1 LHNFIIS
8 TSRTMV
14 VGGTGMEYS
23 IDKTA
28 LLIVDMQ
35 NDFVRE
41 GAGMEVPDT
50 RDTIETILKLIA
62 FARENAIPVVYTKFM
77 AGPKRTMLW
86 NWSPQIETVNA
97 CVRGYK
103 RFYPDVDKAQ
113 DCTDVIDELYPQE
126 GDYIVEKYGYSSFHN
141 TNLLDVMYSI
151 DRDIIIVTGTVT
163 QICVE
168 DTVHDAF
175 HNRIKVIVA
184 SDAVSSFDKELHD
197 ASLKNINMKYGAVMD
212 SDGIIRTLEGA

>member
-1 LHNFIIS
+1 
-8 TSRTMV
+8 MK
-14 VGGTGMEYS
+14 YS

-28 LLIVDMQ
+28 LLIVDLQ

-41 GAGMEVPDT
+41 GAGMEVPEA
-50 RDTIETILKLIA
+50 RDTIETNQKLIA
-62 FARENAIPVVYTKFM
+62 FARENDIPVIYSKFM
-77 AGPKRTMLW
+77 AGPKRTLLW

-97 CVRGYK
+97 CVRGLK
-103 RFYPDVDKAQ
+103 RFYPDVGKEL

-126 GDYIVEKYGYSSFHN
+126 GDYIVEKYGYSSFSN
-141 TNLLDVMYSI
+141 TNLLDVLYSI

-168 DTVHDAF
+168 DTVHEAF
-175 HNRIKVIVA
+175 HHRIKVIVA

-197 ASLKNINMKYGAVMD
+197 ATLKNIGMKYGAVMD
-212 SDGIIRTLEGA
+212 SDSLIRMLKEA

>member
-1 LHNFIIS
+1 
-8 TSRTMV
+8 MK
-14 VGGTGMEYS
+14 YS

-28 LLIVDMQ
+28 LLIVDLQ

-41 GAGMEVPDT
+41 GAGMEVPEA
-50 RDTIETILKLIA
+50 RDTIETNQKLIA
-62 FARENAIPVVYTKFM
+62 FARENDIPVIYSKFM
-77 AGPKRTMLW
+77 AGPKRTLLW

-97 CVRGYK
+97 CVRGFK
-103 RFYPDVDKAQ
+103 RFYPDVGKEL

-126 GDYIVEKYGYSSFHN
+126 GDYIVEKYGYSSFSN
-141 TNLLDVMYSI
+141 TNLLDVLYSI

-168 DTVHDAF
+168 DTVHEAF
-175 HNRIKVIVA
+175 HHRIKVIVA

-197 ASLKNINMKYGAVMD
+197 AALKNISMKYGAVMD
-212 SDGIIRTLEGA
+212 SDSLIRMLKGA